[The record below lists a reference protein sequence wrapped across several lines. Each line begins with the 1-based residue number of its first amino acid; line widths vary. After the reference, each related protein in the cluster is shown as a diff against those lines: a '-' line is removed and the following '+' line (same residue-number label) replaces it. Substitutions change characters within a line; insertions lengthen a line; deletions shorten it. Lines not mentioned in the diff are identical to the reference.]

1 MPLFSH
7 VCFPGTIQNMLRLK
21 CAECLYIYIYAYI
34 HTYMYAHTYMHIHIY
49 ICMHTATRKLFDQE
63 KLIIKILMEV
73 SGK

>member
-1 MPLFSH
+1 
-7 VCFPGTIQNMLRLK
+7 
-21 CAECLYIYIYAYI
+21 
-34 HTYMYAHTYMHIHIY
+34 MYAHTYMHIHIY